1 MVTVVIL
8 TFIIG
13 YLAIV
18 FEHPLK
24 LDKTVP
30 ALIMAALCW
39 AFISLGELSLLDHT
53 MHQVDLDG
61 PEHDHLLHEILLH
74 HIGKTAEILVFLIG
88 AMTIVELIDL
98 HKGFSVITDRITT
111 TKKSTMLWLL
121 APLAFFLSAT
131 LDNLAC
137 TIVVVSLLRR
147 LVPDR
152 TERLYFVSLAVIA
165 ANAGGAWSPIGDVT
179 TTMLWIGEHISTQ
192 GLILAL
198 VIPSIVCCIIP
209 TFIMSKMPYM
219 KGNLTIPEGYSGGE
233 EEEIK
238 VKGST
243 LMLIVGL
250 LGLIFVPI
258 FKTITHLP
266 PYVGM
271 MLSLGVVWL
280 VSEYLH
286 PDEEFED
293 KHHYSAHNALSR
305 IEMSSILFFL
315 GILMAV
321 GSLESMGILQKLAS
335 QLDVL
340 FVGEVPPGG
349 GAPDRSIVIVLLGI
363 FSALIDNVPLVAA
376 AMGMYSPVENPTD
389 SQIWQFLA
397 YSAGTGGSMLI
408 IGSAAGVAAMG
419 MEKIDFVWYLK
430 NIAWLAFIGFV
441 AGALVFLMLYPMV
454 EGFMPEPEQL
464 QNIGSG
470 IIKDH

>member
-1 MVTVVIL
+1 MLSVVIA

-39 AFISLGELSLLDHT
+39 AFVSLGHLDVVDHHGHT
-53 MHQVDLDG
+53 MSITDA
-61 PEHDHLLHEILLH
+61 LLH
-74 HIGKTAEILVFLIG
+74 HTGKTAEILIFLIG
-88 AMTIVELIDL
+88 AMTIVELVDL
-98 HKGFSVITDRITT
+98 HKGFSVITDKIKT

-121 APLAFFLSAT
+121 MPLAFFLSAT

-152 TERLYFVSLAVIA
+152 QERLYFVSLAVIA

-179 TTMLWIGEHISTQ
+179 TTMLWIGDKISTQ

-198 VIPSIVCCIIP
+198 VVPSIVCAVIP
-209 TFIMSKMPYM
+209 TFIMSRMPYM
-219 KGNLTIPEGYSGGE
+219 KGEITIPEDAAANAADE
-233 EEEIK
+233 KK
-238 VKGST
+238 VPGSQ
-243 LMLIVGL
+243 LMLAVGL
-250 LGLIFVPI
+250 LGLISVPI
-258 FKTITHLP
+258 FKTVTHLP

-271 MLSLGVVWL
+271 MLALGFVWL
-280 VSEYLH
+280 VSEYIH
-286 PDEEFED
+286 PDEDFED

-305 IEMSSILFFL
+305 IEMASILFFL

-321 GSLESMGILQKLAS
+321 ASLESIG
-335 QLDVL
+335 VL
-340 FVGEVPPGG
+340 NDFAAMLNTAIPNTN
-349 GAPDRSIVIVLLGI
+349 IVIALLGMG
-363 FSALIDNVPLVAA
+363 SALIDNVPLVAA
-376 AMGMYSPVENPTD
+376 AMGMFSEPTD
-389 SQIWQFLA
+389 SQLWQFLA

-419 MEKIDFVWYLK
+419 MEKIDFMWYLK
-430 NIAWLAFIGFV
+430 NIAWLAFIGFA
-441 AGALVFLMLYPMV
+441 AGAVVFLLMYPLV
-454 EGFMPEPEQL
+454 EGFMP
-464 QNIGSG
+464 
-470 IIKDH
+470 